1 MRRAVRPPIRSPRF
15 LRRLAGA
22 REGATAVEFALVGLP
37 FFMLTFAILEIG
49 LIFVLSAVLD
59 TAVVGTGRLVRTGQ
73 AETQSMTAEQFR
85 TQFCSRMSVFSGDCG
100 DRVFID
106 VREVQQFRTP
116 LAPDPMQSGAF
127 NENVLTYQTGQPGS
141 LMLVRIWYRQPVVTP
156 FLQQA
161 LARLDDKSAWLIS
174 TTSFRNEPYR

>member
-1 MRRAVRPPIRSPRF
+1 MRLARRKIRRSPRF

-59 TAVVGTGRLVRTGQ
+59 TAATGSSRLVRTGQ
-73 AETQSMTAEQFR
+73 AQDGGITAEQFK
-85 TQFCSRMSVFSGDCG
+85 TEFCRRMSAFSSDCNS
-100 DRVFID
+100 RVFID
-106 VREVQQFRTP
+106 VREVVQFRTP
-116 LAPDPMQSGAF
+116 LAPDPTQSGTF
-127 NENVLTYQTGQPGS
+127 DDSQLVYQTGDPGS
-141 LMLVRIWYRQPVVTP
+141 LMLVRIWYRQPIVTP

-161 LARLDDKSAWLIS
+161 LARLNDKSAWLMS